1 MKETNMLTVFWEKGM
16 LNEGNEQDPNKYTKD
31 ELMGEFIVFF
41 GAGTDTTANSVNL
54 MLHYLSEKP

>member
-31 ELMGEFIVFF
+31 
-41 GAGTDTTANSVNL
+41 
-54 MLHYLSEKP
+54 

>member
-1 MKETNMLTVFWEKGM
+1 M